1 LKRSLLSA
9 VVLISVLALIPG
21 NVLAEKKLVVGG
33 KNYTEQYLLPQ
44 LGALL
49 LEQAGF
55 QVTVK
60 TGVGSK
66 LLRQSLENGMVDLYF
81 EYTGTAYA
89 IFFKGKDRAVM
100 TNPEKIFEFCRQQD
114 EKNGLVW
121 LDRFHFNNTY
131 TLMLREAD
139 SKRLGIV
146 SISDLADYVNNNPKA
161 LIFAM
166 KAEDWERPDAFK
178 GIMKT
183 YGFKVPP
190 ANVKKMDYGL
200 TYMAMKKKK
209 ADCAFGYATDGRV
222 AAFHFVNLVDDKN
235 FFPVYNPAPV
245 VRKDT
250 LDRYPQIA
258 EILRPLTQAVTT
270 REMQEMNAA
279 VAIEHRP
286 DVEVA
291 RDYLKKKGLLK

>member
-1 LKRSLLSA
+1 MKRLLVAGVVFFSVFALLSGTVFA
-9 VVLISVLALIPG
+9 G
-21 NVLAEKKLVVGG
+21 NQLVVGG

-44 LGALL
+44 LGTLL

-60 TGVGSK
+60 TGVGSM
-66 LLRQSLENGMVDLYF
+66 LLRQSLENGLVDLYF

-89 IFFKGKDRAVM
+89 IFFKRKDRDVM
-100 TNPEKIFEFCRQQD
+100 TNPQKIFDFCKKED
-114 EKNGLVW
+114 KKNDLVW
-121 LDRFHFNNTY
+121 LERFQFNNTY
-131 TLMLREAD
+131 TLMLRKED
-139 SKRLGIV
+139 SEELGIV
-146 SISDLADYVNNNPKA
+146 SISDLAAYVNKDPKA
-161 LIFAM
+161 FTFAM

-209 ADCAFGYATDGRV
+209 ADCAFGYATDGRI
-222 AAFHFVNLVDDKN
+222 AAFNFVNLKDDKS

-250 LDRYPQIA
+250 LRKYPEIA
-258 EILRPLTQAVTT
+258 EILKPLTETVTT
-270 REMQEMNAA
+270 HEMQEMNAA
-279 VAIEHRP
+279 VAIEHKSEA
-286 DVEVA
+286 DVA
-291 RDYLKKKGLLK
+291 RDYLEKKGLLK

>member
-1 LKRSLLSA
+1 MKKFLLSGLLM
-9 VVLISVLALIPG
+9 VFVLALLPCT
-21 NVLAEKKLVVGG
+21 VLAEKKLVVGG

-66 LLRQSLENGMVDLYF
+66 LLRQSLENGLVDLYF

-89 IFFKGKDRAVM
+89 IYFKGKDREVM
-100 TNPEKIFEFCRQQD
+100 TDPQRIFDFCKQAD
-114 EKNGLVW
+114 IKNNLVW
-121 LDRFHFNNTY
+121 LERFQFNNTY
-131 TLMLREAD
+131 TLMLRKAD
-139 SKRLGIV
+139 AERLGIA
-146 SISDLADYVNNNPKA
+146 SIADLGAYVNKNPKA
-161 LIFAM
+161 LTFAM

-183 YGFKVPP
+183 YGFRVPP

-209 ADCAFGYATDGRV
+209 ADCAFGYATDGRI
-222 AAFHFVNLVDDKN
+222 AAFNFVNLNDDKS

-245 VRKDT
+245 VREDT
-250 LDRYPQIA
+250 LDKSPEIA
-258 EILRPLTQAVTT
+258 DILRPLTKTVTT

-279 VAIEHRP
+279 VAIEHKTE
-286 DVEVA
+286 VEVA
-291 RDYLKKKGLLK
+291 RDYLKKKGLLN